1 MKVSIIISVF
11 NSHKVVR
18 KYFLYLSKMPLPDDC
33 EFILMDDGSDYPIE
47 MPPGM
52 PPNMRIIPTNDKRL
66 WTQGL
71 ARMKGAS
78 EAKGEYLF
86 FTDIDH
92 IISKEALDAAR
103 NFKEDRMLFPRY
115 FGVLSNLGW
124 LINDDKSMLD
134 FGLSK
139 SRYRRRKLSGGVHMN
154 TFVIRKSV
162 WFEIGQYSLGRA
174 SSQVHTMGEDREFN
188 KRWNRAVRAGKY
200 ISHSIG
206 PKIYVYPVG
215 RFRDDGN
222 VNPYG
227 LFHSQPRNDLGQS

>member
-1 MKVSIIISVF
+1 
-11 NSHKVVR
+11 
-18 KYFLYLSKMPLPDDC
+18 MPLPDDC
-33 EFILMDDGSDYPIE
+33 EFILMDDGSEPEIE
-47 MPPGM
+47 RPDWVL
-52 PPNMRIIPTNDKRL
+52 PNMTIVPTHDKRL

-71 ARMKGAS
+71 ARMKGA
-78 EAKGEYLF
+78 ELAKGEYLF

-103 NFKEDRMLFPRY
+103 NFKEDRMLFPRF
-115 FGVLSNLGW
+115 FGIFSNSGDI
-124 LINDDKSMLD
+124 INDDQSMLD
-134 FGLSK
+134 FGLSRN
-139 SRYRRRKLSGGVHMN
+139 RYRRRRLSGGVHMN
-154 TFVIRKSV
+154 TFVIRKAV
-162 WFEIGQYSLGRA
+162 WFEIGQYSLCRA

-188 KRWNRAVRAGKY
+188 KRWSRAVRKGKY

-227 LFHSQPRNDLGQS
+227 LFHNQPRNDLGQ